1 MERLGSPYQKN
12 KLTPIE
18 MLLQRLKQSQ
28 LEQEKETVEEK
39 VNRQYDMFVA
49 GNREVM
55 LRRLHNDKTS
65 SQLNN
70 ISSKTQP
77 IEEVNNKGLMKIK
90 TDKEFLEEAEKEY
103 NKNLKQRNKDCFNGA
118 MSACAYV
125 NNKKDTID
133 RIAKRLT
140 EEHNKKAED
149 FNNKLKSQTKKNP
162 LTTTADYLINPETDR
177 VIKNP
182 VVSNLEIQQKLKDKR
197 ERLEKSDA
205 FILGKQ
211 DKERFEKDLKD
222 VQGQKNQLFEQT
234 PRGEQ
239 REEKYKKAM
248 KKLNDK
254 EEQIKAQ
261 MKRPPKFLQAFTEA
275 GITDKEGHFTE
286 QFIDDVEKKC

>member
-1 MERLGSPYQKN
+1 MERLGSRFQTK

-18 MLLQRLKQSQ
+18 LLLQRLKQTQ
-28 LEQEKETVEEK
+28 IDQEKETVKEQVDK
-39 VNRQYDMFVA
+39 QYDMLRA

-70 ISSKTQP
+70 ISSKIQP
-77 IEEVNNKGLMKIK
+77 IEEVNNQGLMKIK

-140 EEHNKKAED
+140 EEHNKKAEE

-162 LTTTADYLINPETDR
+162 LTTTADYLIDPETDR

-211 DKERFEKDLKD
+211 DKERFEKDYKPQNTIRMGYD
-222 VQGQKNQLFEQT
+222 T
-234 PRGEQ
+234 PV
-239 REEKYKKAM
+239 
-248 KKLNDK
+248 
-254 EEQIKAQ
+254 
-261 MKRPPKFLQAFTEA
+261 FA
-275 GITDKEGHFTE
+275 GSSTI
-286 QFIDDVEKKC
+286 

>member
-1 MERLGSPYQKN
+1 MERLSSRFQTK

-18 MLLQRLKQSQ
+18 MLLQRLKQTQ
-28 LEQEKETVEEK
+28 IDQEKETVKEQVDK
-39 VNRQYDMFVA
+39 QYDMLRA

-77 IEEVNNKGLMKIK
+77 IEEVNNQGLMKIK
-90 TDKEFLEEAEKEY
+90 SDKEFLEEAEKEY

-140 EEHNKKAED
+140 EEHNKKAEQ

-211 DKERFEKDLKD
+211 DKEIFEKDYKP
-222 VQGQKNQLFEQT
+222 QKT
-234 PRGEQ
+234 
-239 REEKYKKAM
+239 
-248 KKLNDK
+248 
-254 EEQIKAQ
+254 IK
-261 MKRPPKFLQAFTEA
+261 MGYDLGVLPGSST
-275 GITDKEGHFTE
+275 I
-286 QFIDDVEKKC
+286 

>member
-1 MERLGSPYQKN
+1 MERLISPYQKKN
-12 KLTPIE
+12 LSPIE
-18 MLLQRLKQSQ
+18 ILLQRLKQTET
-28 LEQEKETVEEK
+28 EQAKESVKEQ
-39 VNRQYDMFVA
+39 VDRQYEMLRA

-197 ERLEKSDA
+197 ERLEQSGA
-205 FILGKQ
+205 FKLGQQ
-211 DKERFEKDLKD
+211 DKERFEKDYKP
-222 VQGQKNQLFEQT
+222 QKT
-234 PRGEQ
+234 
-239 REEKYKKAM
+239 
-248 KKLNDK
+248 
-254 EEQIKAQ
+254 
-261 MKRPPKFLQAFTEA
+261 
-275 GITDKEGHFTE
+275 ITMGYDLGVLPGSST
-286 QFIDDVEKKC
+286 I